1 MTRTRFLCVALCCAL
16 LFCLFTGC
24 NSGKTYDP
32 LEGVETTEFTDSA
45 GRTVTIPK
53 NITRIAA
60 SGSTSQMILMTVAPE
75 LLIGLAS
82 SPSTDQMP
90 YFPEDM
96 WYLPTFGQFYGNKA
110 NLNMEAL
117 IDAQPQ
123 LIIDLGDTKETIADD
138 MNGIQKQT
146 GIPTIYINATME
158 TMPEAYR
165 TLGKLLDRQEAA
177 EACAVFVEKT
187 LQMAEENRA
196 KLPESNRKSVLFGT
210 GSTGLACNAEGS
222 VQSTVLPMVGAENA
236 VKTDEISNRGGGT
249 TIDMEQAYVCD
260 PDVIILAAGG
270 PYDTLETSEWNALR
284 AVQNGAY
291 YEIPNLPYDW
301 MAAPPSVNQ
310 VLGVWWLGNLLY
322 PELYDYDMVCIAQE
336 FYKTFWHYDLSETE
350 AQQMLARSTLK
361 TGGSQ

>member
-16 LFCLFTGC
+16 LFCLFAGC
-24 NSGKTYDP
+24 GSGKTYDP
-32 LEGVETTEFTDSA
+32 LEGVETTAFTDSA

-53 NITRIAA
+53 NIARIAA

-146 GIPTIYINATME
+146 GIPTIYINATIE

-165 TLGKLLDRQEAA
+165 TLGQLLDRQEAA

-187 LQMAEENRA
+187 LQMAAENRA
-196 KLPESNRKSVLFGT
+196 KLPERDRKSVLFGT
-210 GSTGLACNAEGS
+210 GSTGLACNAEGFCS
-222 VQSTVLPMVGAENA
+222 VRRA
-236 VKTDEISNRGGGT
+236 
-249 TIDMEQAYVCD
+249 AYGRRRERRQD
-260 PDVIILAAGG
+260 RRNFQPGWRHD
-270 PYDTLETSEWNALR
+270 D
-284 AVQNGAY
+284 
-291 YEIPNLPYDW
+291 
-301 MAAPPSVNQ
+301 
-310 VLGVWWLGNLLY
+310 
-322 PELYDYDMVCIAQE
+322 
-336 FYKTFWHYDLSETE
+336 
-350 AQQMLARSTLK
+350 
-361 TGGSQ
+361 

>member
-75 LLIGLAS
+75 LLVGLAS

-165 TLGKLLDRQEAA
+165 TLGQLLDRQEAA

-210 GSTGLACNAEGS
+210 GSTRSCL
-222 VQSTVLPMVGAENA
+222 Q
-236 VKTDEISNRGGGT
+236 RGGLCSVHRA
-249 TIDMEQAYVCD
+249 AYGRRGERRQD
-260 PDVIILAAGG
+260 RRNFQPGRRHD
-270 PYDTLETSEWNALR
+270 D
-284 AVQNGAY
+284 
-291 YEIPNLPYDW
+291 
-301 MAAPPSVNQ
+301 
-310 VLGVWWLGNLLY
+310 
-322 PELYDYDMVCIAQE
+322 
-336 FYKTFWHYDLSETE
+336 
-350 AQQMLARSTLK
+350 
-361 TGGSQ
+361 